1 MDDYKKM
8 AKLIA
13 SKLTDEELREL
24 LILMDGDTFD
34 TLLLYLDIIGMERM
48 PDLYA

>member
-8 AKLIA
+8 AELIA

-24 LILMDGDTFD
+24 LILMDGDID
-34 TLLLYLDIIGMERM
+34 NQLLLNLDIIGMERV